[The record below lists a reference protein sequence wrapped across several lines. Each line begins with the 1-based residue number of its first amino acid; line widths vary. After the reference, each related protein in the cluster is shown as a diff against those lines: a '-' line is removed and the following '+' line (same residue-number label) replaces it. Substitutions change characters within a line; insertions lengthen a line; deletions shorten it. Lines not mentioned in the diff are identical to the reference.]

1 MQKLAAETTLTRCP
15 QAERDAPMI
24 RRLLSAGT
32 LPPDAGT
39 VRVLVPCW
47 SADVSFDRSGTGESV
62 ALDARVR
69 ACESVRAVLSD
80 DHNHELGVAAARD
93 VATATLEESGVAGLV
108 GMTVELSLQ
117 LASALERIAVDQGLA
132 AVDLAEVWFVD

>member
-1 MQKLAAETTLTRCP
+1 
-15 QAERDAPMI
+15 MI
-24 RRLLSAGT
+24 RRLLPAGT
-32 LPPDAGT
+32 LPPDPGT

-80 DHNHELGVAAARD
+80 DHNHQLGVAAARD